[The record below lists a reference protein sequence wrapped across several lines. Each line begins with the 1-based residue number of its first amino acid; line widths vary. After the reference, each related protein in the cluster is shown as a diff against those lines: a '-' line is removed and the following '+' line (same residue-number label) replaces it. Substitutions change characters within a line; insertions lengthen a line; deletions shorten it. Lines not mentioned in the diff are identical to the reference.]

1 MSSRE
6 NGKIGEAIVEGLLVY
21 EGWEIIDRQTLV
33 HGHKMDLRAKHP
45 KYGEAIFEVK
55 VWGAGGG
62 QDTAKKAIAD
72 AYDLQRAGE
81 TTPYIL
87 VLSHQLSGL
96 LRNMLVRALEAG
108 AIHQVRVIGFLP
120 FEMPYVIAPAL
131 VRSPKMLFGEP
142 ARPSEFDGSGEP

>member
-1 MSSRE
+1 MTNSRQ
-6 NGKIGEAIVEGLLVY
+6 NGKVGEATVEGLLIY
-21 EGWEIIDRQTLV
+21 EGWEIIDRQALV
-33 HGHKMDLRAKHP
+33 HGHLIDLRAKHP
-45 KYGEAIFEVK
+45 KYGEALFEVK

-96 LRNMLVRALEAG
+96 LRDMLWRALQAG
-108 AIHQVRVIGFLP
+108 AINQVRVIGFLP
-120 FEMPYVIAPAL
+120 FEVPYVTVPIEVL
-131 VRSPKMLFGEP
+131 G
-142 ARPSEFDGSGEP
+142 